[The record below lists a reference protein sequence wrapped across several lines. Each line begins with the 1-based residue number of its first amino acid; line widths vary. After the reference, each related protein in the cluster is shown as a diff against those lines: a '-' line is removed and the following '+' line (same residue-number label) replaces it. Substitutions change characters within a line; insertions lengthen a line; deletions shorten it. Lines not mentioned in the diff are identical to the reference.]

1 MLLPDQN
8 SGISLNKFPFP
19 LFLDKQDLGYEI
31 KQDIFLQSRAS
42 DYREFM
48 LDQNLLQNQNNDE
61 FKEFMSYARFV
72 AYDGD
77 LAELYDTILTKKL

>member
-1 MLLPDQN
+1 
-8 SGISLNKFPFP
+8 
-19 LFLDKQDLGYEI
+19 
-31 KQDIFLQSRAS
+31 
-42 DYREFM
+42 M

-77 LAELYDTILTKKL
+77 LAELYNTILTKKLEGQNTVTFLEGLADKMEIDPIDLQTE

>member
-1 MLLPDQN
+1 
-8 SGISLNKFPFP
+8 
-19 LFLDKQDLGYEI
+19 
-31 KQDIFLQSRAS
+31 
-42 DYREFM
+42 M

-77 LAELYDTILTKKL
+77 LAELYNTILTKKL

>member
-1 MLLPDQN
+1 
-8 SGISLNKFPFP
+8 
-19 LFLDKQDLGYEI
+19 
-31 KQDIFLQSRAS
+31 
-42 DYREFM
+42 M

-77 LAELYDTILTKKL
+77 LAELYDTILTKKLEGQNTVTFLEGLADKMEIDPIDLQTE